1 MSEETPT
8 QEVSTDAP
16 VTNDLLA
23 PAPVADNADAQSVS
37 SWHVTEKIKG
47 EGEIPEWFNAEK
59 YANVTE
65 QAKAYSELVKVKP
78 LENAPEKYELK
89 GLATDTALD
98 VDSPFFQEWMEMEKT
113 SKTSQEQFNKRV
125 EFFDRYL
132 KSMRPDRTIEMQKLG
147 GGEIATNKLAGLS
160 SVMENILSK
169 EDFEIYKNS
178 LNQTGT
184 ADIVNVHMK
193 ILAHFKETAVA
204 PTEATSNAPKQ
215 TIDEFMD
222 ETDPKRYAEDKVY
235 QRQRDRELAAFPL
248 VDGR

>member
-1 MSEETPT
+1 
-8 QEVSTDAP
+8 
-16 VTNDLLA
+16 
-23 PAPVADNADAQSVS
+23 
-37 SWHVTEKIKG
+37 
-47 EGEIPEWFNAEK
+47 
-59 YANVTE
+59 
-65 QAKAYSELVKVKP
+65 
-78 LENAPEKYELK
+78 
-89 GLATDTALD
+89 
-98 VDSPFFQEWMEMEKT
+98 
-113 SKTSQEQFNKRV
+113 
-125 EFFDRYL
+125 
-132 KSMRPDRTIEMQKLG
+132 
-147 GGEIATNKLAGLS
+147 
-160 SVMENILSK
+160 
-169 EDFEIYKNS
+169 DFEIYKNS